1 MIKKYLLE
9 FGYGILP
16 RSSPFIITSRK
27 NEHSISPAES
37 QVLSDCNHE
46 EAGTCLVLHG
56 SKVDS
61 DVVICEDI
69 VVYILMIWAYS
80 KLNITNN
87 WYLKYDHG
95 KSVDIRKI
103 CSCLGKTLSVKIY
116 RKYKP

>member
-1 MIKKYLLE
+1 MIKKYVLE
-9 FGYGILP
+9 FGSGILP
-16 RSSPFIITSRK
+16 RSSPFIITSRE
-27 NEHSISPAES
+27 NEYSISPAES
-37 QVLSDCNHE
+37 QVLSGCNYE

-80 KLNITNN
+80 KLNISNN
-87 WYLKYDHG
+87 WYLKYDNG